1 MAWLR
6 RKAGDSMKDILL
18 DREGDIALTEE
29 GDISL
34 VTSPV
39 QAVMIKLRW
48 YFQEWVFDPEK
59 GIPWFESVLIKGPD
73 LDGIKKLLI
82 REMMDVD
89 DVLEV
94 PVMDILYDPEM
105 RTALVKFQIRT
116 SEGTFNEEVVLHG

>member
-6 RKAGDSMKDILL
+6 RKAGDAMKDILL
-18 DREGDIALTEE
+18 DRGGDIALTEE

-59 GIPWFESVLIKGPD
+59 GIPWFESVLVKGPD